1 MPVIDAVPLGYRV
14 VEERELR
21 TTTLAEL
28 LHEYLP
34 GGRIDFLSVDVA
46 RILGGQGYE
55 LLSKTVSTAIFT
67 R

>member
-1 MPVIDAVPLGYRV
+1 V

-55 LLSKTVSTAIFT
+55 LLSKTVNTAIFT